1 MDVSRMCPAMD
12 RKKLHN
18 DGQRRSEKL
27 LVTGTFG
34 LIRQALET
42 VRVRLLIRR
51 LWVQVPPPELHL
63 PAAKRLIAHGRG
75 LSWANVGQTCEPRFD
90 SY

>member
-1 MDVSRMCPAMD
+1 MDVSRMCPATD

-18 DGQRRSEKL
+18 DGQRRSAKL

-34 LIRQALET
+34 LIRAALET

-51 LWVQVPPPELHL
+51 SQGQVLLCHRSTCGFAEGSS
-63 PAAKRLIAHGRG
+63 R
-75 LSWANVGQTCEPRFD
+75 WANLGE
-90 SY
+90 